1 MLVSLY
7 SIKDTVYA
15 TKITLFS
22 DKWNVETLTLEVFI
36 EGIKEDE
43 KSQVIHVHSVP
54 NNGLNT
60 DIENCDIT
68 AISQI
73 EDGIIFSCETIP
85 YNDVEFYIEWY
96 DVCWV
101 ENSIPT
107 VPDLSD
113 FDYNYDEINNTYTI
127 TAWKGTKNGVEST
140 DFYLPNNRNI
150 II

>member
-22 DKWNVETLTLEVFI
+22 DKWNVETLTQEVFI

-43 KSQVIHVHSVP
+43 KSQVIHIHSIP
-54 NNGLNT
+54 NNELSTEINNYN
-60 DIENCDIT
+60 II

-85 YNDVEFYIEWY
+85 DNDVEFYIEWY

-101 ENSIPT
+101 ENSVPT
-107 VPDLSD
+107 APNLSD

-140 DFYLPNNRNI
+140 DFCLPNNRNI